1 MDQHYSDQPFLPNE
15 VLSATWQH
23 VTDGCGSTAYK
34 SVTIDQ
40 GGLDN
45 VEDLYRVRV
54 EVMVNNGGYATYS
67 RWFDNPYSNDLS
79 VDGA

>member
-1 MDQHYSDQPFLPNE
+1 VCPADGHSASSWIQHYSDQPFLPNE

-45 VEDLYRVRV
+45 VEDLYRVI
-54 EVMVNNGGYATYS
+54 A
-67 RWFDNPYSNDLS
+67 
-79 VDGA
+79 